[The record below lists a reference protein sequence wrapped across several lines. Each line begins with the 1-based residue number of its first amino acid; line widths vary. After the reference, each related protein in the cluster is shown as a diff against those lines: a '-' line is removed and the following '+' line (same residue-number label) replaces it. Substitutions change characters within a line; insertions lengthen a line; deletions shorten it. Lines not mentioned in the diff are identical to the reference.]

1 MNLFGKAK
9 KQPPMATKDSIQKM
23 RETLELLEKRERY
36 LEKKIEGE
44 LETAK
49 KNAAKNK
56 KVAMMALKKKKTY
69 ENQMEKISGARMTIE
84 TQVLAIENANVNLE
98 AMNAMQIGA
107 QAMKKIHAGMTVD
120 QVDKTMDDIR
130 DQMDIA
136 NEISDAISQPVA
148 MGGVEMDDDELER
161 ELEELAQEEL
171 DAKFLDVQAV
181 PSSLPAV
188 PTSEPAV
195 AAKAKPAK
203 AARDEDEDDFERLR
217 AEMAL

>member
-9 KQPPMATKDSIQKM
+9 KQPALQTKDSIQKM
-23 RETLELLEKRERY
+23 RETLELLEKREKY

-44 LETAK
+44 LDVAK

-56 KVAMMALKKKKTY
+56 KVAMMALKRKKAY
-69 ENQMEKISGARMTIE
+69 ENQMDKISGARMTIE

-98 AMNAMQIGA
+98 AMKAMEIGSK
-107 QAMKKIHAGMTVD
+107 AMKTIHSGMTVD

-136 NEISDAISQPVA
+136 NEISEAISQPVA
-148 MGGVEMDDDELER
+148 MGGMEMDDDELER

-171 DAKFLDVQAV
+171 DSKLLDVQGV
-181 PSSLPAV
+181 PATSLPAV
-188 PTSEPAV
+188 PTAEP
-195 AAKAKPAK
+195 
-203 AARDEDEDDFERLR
+203 
-217 AEMAL
+217 